1 MITILISENRSKDP
15 VRFARNRVRVF
26 IGKDYS
32 YGLWVDEDQL
42 FELLTVG
49 QKRSYLLEPMGNSLT
64 FSVDSKTARKIVDL
78 GYTLESKAKLLR
90 QLETVA
96 G

>member
-26 IGKDYS
+26 VNKDYS

-42 FELLTVG
+42 FELLTVD
-49 QKRSYLLEPMGNSLT
+49 QKRTYLLEPMGNSLT
-64 FSVDSKTARKIVDL
+64 LSVDSKTARKIVDL
-78 GYTLESKAKLLR
+78 GYTVESKAKLLK